1 MRRTFAADF
10 FHFVAGACEWKATRE
25 PVKVAAAW
33 AGVRELVRGGGAM
46 AARATHRLR
55 LNRQISD
62 RHVAPSM

>member
-10 FHFVAGACEWKATRE
+10 FHFVAGACEWRATRE

-33 AGVRELVRGGGAM
+33 AGAGESVRGWGATE
-46 AARATHRLR
+46 ARAAHRLR

-62 RHVAPSM
+62 RHVAARM